1 MTAAIRM
8 LALALLVCS
17 CATGGKDGGNDQP
30 VDAAVTPTDSNQ
42 VSVDG
47 RVTDAAPMGDAAT
60 PDSNTSM
67 TPDASTGPFC
77 NGNSECT
84 VSGECCVTV
93 GGPGFCAPGTP
104 VGNLCL
110 PD

>member
-17 CATGGKDGGNDQP
+17 CATGGKDGGGQP
-30 VDAAVTPTDSNQ
+30 VDAAVTPIDSNQ
-42 VSVDG
+42 VAVDG
-47 RVTDAAPMGDAAT
+47 RISDAAPMVDASVT

-67 TPDASTGPFC
+67 TPDAATGPFC

-84 VSGECCVTV
+84 VVGECCVTL
-93 GGPGFCAPGTP
+93 GGPGFCAPGDIVLGTCFP
-104 VGNLCL
+104 Q
-110 PD
+110 